1 MSDQFNFSTIE
12 VIDRLKQQQ
21 QQYSIADVVT
31 IVLETVLFFVVSILI
46 TCILKHARSI
56 SRDSAQQCEHERLS
70 VQYGG
75 ELHGCITQQDRI
87 AGRVVGSGHDGSV
100 VPRELV

>member
-12 VIDRLKQQQ
+12 IIDRQQQ
-21 QQYSIADVVT
+21 QQYYVVT
-31 IVLETVLFFVVSILI
+31 IVLETVLFFVVSVLI
-46 TCILKHARSI
+46 TYIYKNARSI